1 MSKVATYL
9 RGHLSGEV
17 SVRTDIREAMSTD
30 RGILRIKPEIVI
42 FPRSTNDIRK
52 VTRFAWQL
60 AEKGHVLPVTVR
72 GAGTDTTG
80 ASIGRGVSLVTTA
93 HMNRLFEYDTKQKLV
108 RLQPGVTVGALNEAL
123 GLHGAAIMPF
133 LGSHEIGTVG
143 GAIASAVTGLYA
155 GKYGTLDG
163 VVEQLEVVLA
173 NGDVMQTGRIS
184 KRELSRRKG
193 VPGLEGDIYRGI
205 DGLIDENTELLD
217 TLKAN
222 DATGYNTIADV
233 KQKDGS
239 FDLTPLF
246 VGAQGTLGIVSELIL
261 KSEFRSLHN
270 DAAILVFDDAN
281 AARDALDDLVRLS
294 PAVIEYFDASL
305 FEQAGTHGK
314 VYEWYARAKG
324 TITPAS
330 VIITTFDEFTDRQR
344 AKHLKKITKQFGA
357 IEGVVVTT
365 AEGSAADDMLA
376 ALDVTYYACLPDK
389 TEHTSP
395 AIFSGF
401 HVPTARLED
410 FATALKALGH
420 KHHIDLPLSGH
431 VVTNTYSIHPTFE
444 LKKVGDKQKI
454 FKLLDE
460 LTKLVYAHS
469 GTMVAEGGE
478 GRLKPNFIYS
488 ELDEKLVQLYKDI
501 RSVCD
506 PHGILNPGVKEVT
519 DVRQLAEQL
528 HDDSTH
534 GDYARFG
541 LIS

>member
-305 FEQAGTHGK
+305 FEQAATHGK

-478 GRLKPNFIYS
+478 GRLKPKFIYS

>member
-1 MSKVATYL
+1 
-9 RGHLSGEV
+9 
-17 SVRTDIREAMSTD
+17 MSTD

-60 AEKGHVLPVTVR
+60 AEKGHVLPITVR

-93 HMNRLFEYDTKQKLV
+93 HMNRLFEYDAKQKLV
-108 RLQPGVTVGALNEAL
+108 RLQPGATVGALNEAL
-123 GLHGAAIMPF
+123 GLQGAAIMPF
-133 LGSHEIGTVG
+133 LGSHEVGTVG
-143 GAIASAVTGLYA
+143 GAIASAVTGPYA

-205 DGLIDENTELLD
+205 DGLIEEYADVLD

-246 VGAQGTLGIVSELIL
+246 IGAQGTLGIISEMIL
-261 KSEFRSLHN
+261 RSEFRSLHN
-270 DAAILVFDDAN
+270 DVAVLVFEEAN

-294 PAVIEYFDASL
+294 PALIEYFDASL
-305 FEQAGTHGK
+305 FEAAAAHGK
-314 VYEWYARAKG
+314 TYEWFARAKE
-324 TITPAS
+324 TIAPAS
-330 VIITTFDEFTDRQR
+330 VVIATFDEFADRQR
-344 AKHLKKITKQFGA
+344 AKNLKKIIKQFGA
-357 IEGVVVTT
+357 VQGIVVTT
-365 AEGSAADDMLA
+365 AEGSAAEDVLA
-376 ALDVTYYACLPDK
+376 ALDVLYYSSLPDK
-389 TEHTSP
+389 SEHTSP

-401 HVPTARLED
+401 HIPTGRLED

-420 KHHIDLPLSGH
+420 KYHINLPLSGH
-431 VVTNTYSIHPTFE
+431 VITNTYAIHPVFD

-460 LTKLVYAHS
+460 LTKTVYAHG

-478 GRLKPNFIYS
+478 GRLKPKFIYS
-488 ELDEKLVQLYKDI
+488 ELDEKRVQLYKDI

-528 HDDSTH
+528 HDDSIH
-534 GDYARFG
+534 GSYARFG